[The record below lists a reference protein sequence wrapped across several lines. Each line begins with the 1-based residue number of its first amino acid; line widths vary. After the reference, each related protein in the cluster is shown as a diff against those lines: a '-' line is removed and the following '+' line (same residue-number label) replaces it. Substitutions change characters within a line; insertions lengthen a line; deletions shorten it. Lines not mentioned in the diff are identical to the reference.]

1 MPEGAMTMSKQ
12 RTIPI
17 PGSTGPSCGPGPADA
32 RVRVCAPIVPSCRTS
47 RERTRT
53 LHHPAGAV
61 DFRPAF
67 FANINVIGSRAPLP
81 RGTNM
86 SFSLPSSSNLLR
98 RRAALLGSVATMSM
112 VLPTAVQAQ
121 AQQAVY
127 AREGQTLGDVELSTG
142 GRLILDI
149 SRVDPQTGALNLAE
163 NGGNPPVISG
173 TLDAD
178 AAANSL
184 WLIATQSQTRRL
196 VNPTVTLNGANAGFE
211 NGIVYEAYGQ
221 DTLLTLAAPLR
232 PSGDPTSRLTT
243 VRLAGNGTINFAS
256 GIETGNSTAIKVEQD
271 STAALLG
278 EDARR
283 LDLIVSQW
291 VQGTD
296 MSAFSNGNTRALI
309 DVTNAGSLTFEGRRR
324 RSTCATAWRS
334 SHPISGS

>member
-1 MPEGAMTMSKQ
+1 MT
-12 RTIPI
+12 
-17 PGSTGPSCGPGPADA
+17 
-32 RVRVCAPIVPSCRTS
+32 
-47 RERTRT
+47 
-53 LHHPAGAV
+53 
-61 DFRPAF
+61 
-67 FANINVIGSRAPLP
+67 
-81 RGTNM
+81 
-86 SFSLPSSSNLLR
+86 
-98 RRAALLGSVATMSM
+98 M

-256 GIETGNSTAIKVEQD
+256 GIETGNSTAIKVEQ
-271 STAALLG
+271 
-278 EDARR
+278 E
-283 LDLIVSQW
+283 LDRGL
-291 VQGTD
+291 
-296 MSAFSNGNTRALI
+296 
-309 DVTNAGSLTFEGRRR
+309 
-324 RSTCATAWRS
+324 AWRGCTPPRS
-334 SHPISGS
+334 DRLAMGPRHRHERFFRREYARTDRRDECGQPDL